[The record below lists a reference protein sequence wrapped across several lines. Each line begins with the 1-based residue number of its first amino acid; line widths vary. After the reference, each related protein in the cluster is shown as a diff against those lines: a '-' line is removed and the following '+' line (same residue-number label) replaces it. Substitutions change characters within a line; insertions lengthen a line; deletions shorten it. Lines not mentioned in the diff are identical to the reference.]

1 MTSRP
6 FVVSTVNARGVT
18 APADV
23 VLDNV
28 RRTLPGVT
36 IAGLQEVAPLR
47 AEAHRL
53 RAHLPGRLLGVH
65 QALRSPASAGSAVVW
80 DKTRCQVRRRG
91 VELLA
96 TPEPGDAL
104 RRRSGAWV
112 ELDVDGLGPL
122 LFMAAHRPLAST
134 GDQPEFDANLARFL
148 EACPLPWI
156 VAMDANARDLPVLA
170 RLGRWR
176 HVGIDGFLVS
186 RQLVPGQVFGLPRT
200 RSDHR
205 PLAMEV
211 RAR

>member
-47 AEAHRL
+47 KMTGL
-53 RAHLPGRLLGVH
+53 RANLPERLIGVH
-65 QALRSPASAGSAVVW
+65 HSTSPLARAGSAVVW
-80 DKTRCQVRRRG
+80 DKTRCQLRRRG

-104 RRRSGAWV
+104 RRRYGAWV

-134 GDQPEFDANLARFL
+134 GDQPEFDANLARFI

>member
-6 FVVSTVNARGVT
+6 FVVSTVNAQGVQK
-18 APADV
+18 PADV

-28 RRTLPGVT
+28 RRSLPGVT

-47 AEAHRL
+47 AKAHRL
-53 RAHLPGRLLGVH
+53 RANLPGRLLGVH
-65 QALRSPASAGSAVVW
+65 QSLHSPASAGSAVVW
-80 DKTRCQVRRRG
+80 DKGRCTARRRG

-96 TPEPGDAL
+96 IPEPGDAL
-104 RRRSGAWV
+104 RRRSAAWV
-112 ELDVDGLGPL
+112 DLDVDGLGDL
-122 LFMAAHRPLAST
+122 RFIAAHRPLLST
-134 GDQPEFDANLARFL
+134 GDQPEFDRNLARFL
-148 EACPLPWI
+148 QACPLPWI

-186 RQLVPGQVFGLPRT
+186 SQLVPGQVFRLPRT

-205 PLAMEV
+205 PLALEV

>member
-1 MTSRP
+1 MT
-6 FVVSTVNARGVT
+6 FVVSSVNAQGVQK
-18 APADV
+18 PPSV

-47 AEAHRL
+47 GDAHRL
-53 RAHLPGRLLGVH
+53 RRQLPGRLLGVH
-65 QALRSPASAGSAVVW
+65 HPLHSLATAGSAVVW
-80 DKTRCQVRRRG
+80 DKGRCELRRRG
-91 VELLA
+91 RVLLA

-104 RRRSGAWV
+104 RRRYGSWV
-112 ELDVDGLGPL
+112 ELAVDGDPL
-122 LFMAAHRPLAST
+122 LFLSAHRPLSST
-134 GDQPEFDANLARFL
+134 GDQPEFDRNLARFL
-148 EACPLPWI
+148 LACPLPWI
-156 VAMDANARDLPVLA
+156 VAMDANGHDLPVLA

-186 RQLVPGQVFGLPRT
+186 RKLSSGQVFRLPAT